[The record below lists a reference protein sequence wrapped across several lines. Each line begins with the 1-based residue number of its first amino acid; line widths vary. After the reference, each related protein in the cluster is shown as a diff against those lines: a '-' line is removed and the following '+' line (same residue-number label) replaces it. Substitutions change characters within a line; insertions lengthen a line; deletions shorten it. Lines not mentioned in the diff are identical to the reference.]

1 MSEPGVAAVIPVQTP
16 PSEAEVVTPESEEE
30 LAEILARATAKGRVV
45 AIWGGGTHRDI
56 GYPVEPDL
64 VVSTVSLTGIDD
76 WEPDDLTVV
85 VRAGTPVEEL
95 ETRLAEGGQ
104 TAVLPELP
112 GAATVG
118 GVVATASSSYRRLRY
133 GPTRDRMLEVR
144 AVTGDGRIIKGG
156 GRVVKN
162 VSGYD
167 LPRLYTGSLGSLGV
181 ITSVCLKLWP
191 RPEAEAT
198 VRVDE
203 VPGSDRL
210 YRPLA
215 MLETADGIT
224 VLLAGTG
231 PEVEDQLRRLG
242 GRVEADALT
251 YPAPSAGDTVWS
263 LRVRPSL
270 LTEARGRLPSGAPY
284 VMQHQVG
291 EVSFAPGS
299 EFEPLSLRAWAE
311 EGGGALVRVR
321 GQGEDDPWGTPP
333 PGLDLQRRVVAAFD
347 PARILEP
354 GRLPGGV

>member
-1 MSEPGVAAVIPVQTP
+1 MTEPGVAVVPVQTP
-16 PSEAEVVTPESEEE
+16 PAEAEVVTPESEEE

-45 AIWGGGTHRDI
+45 SIWGGGTHRDI
-56 GYPVEPDL
+56 GYPVKPDL
-64 VVSTVSLTGIDD
+64 VVATTALTGIED

-85 VRAGTPVEEL
+85 VRAGTPVEDL
-95 ETRLAEGGQ
+95 EAHLSDGGQ
-104 TAVLPELP
+104 TAVLPEP
-112 GAATVG
+112 AGAATVG

-191 RPEAEAT
+191 RPEAEAS
-198 VRVDE
+198 VLVDE
-203 VPGSDRL
+203 VPGPDLL

-215 MLETADGIT
+215 ILETGSGIT

-231 PEVEDQLRRLG
+231 PEVEDQVGRLG
-242 GRVEADALT
+242 GRVEAAALT
-251 YPAPSAGDTVWS
+251 YPAPFEGDSVWS
-263 LRVRPSL
+263 LRVRPSRL
-270 LTEARGRLPSGAPY
+270 AEARTRLPSDAAY

-291 EVSFAPGS
+291 EVSFAPPAGFDPS
-299 EFEPLSLRAWAE
+299 QLRSWAE
-311 EGGGALVRVR
+311 EGGGALVRLR
-321 GQGEDDPWGTPP
+321 GKGGADPWGTPP

-347 PARILEP
+347 PGRVLEP
-354 GRLPGGV
+354 GRLPGGI

>member
-1 MSEPGVAAVIPVQTP
+1 MSEPRVAAAIPVQT

-30 LAEILARATAKGRVV
+30 LAEILARATAQGRVV
-45 AIWGGGTHRDI
+45 SIWGGGTHRDI

-64 VVSTVSLTGIDD
+64 VISTAALTGIED

-85 VRAGTPVEEL
+85 VRAGTLVEEL

-104 TAVLPELP
+104 TAVLPEFP

-191 RPEAEAT
+191 RSEAEAT

-203 VPGSDRL
+203 VPGPELL

-215 MLETADGIT
+215 ILETGSGIT

-231 PEVEDQLRRLG
+231 PEVEDQVRRLG
-242 GRVEADALT
+242 GRVEANALT
-251 YPAPSAGDTVWS
+251 YPAPFDGDTVWS

-270 LTEARGRLPSGAPY
+270 LAEARSRLPSGVAF
-284 VMQHQVG
+284 VIQHQVG

-299 EFEPLSLRAWAE
+299 DFDPGDLRAWAE
-311 EGGGALVRVR
+311 AGGGALVRVR
-321 GQGEDDPWGTPP
+321 GQGDDDPWGTPP
-333 PGLDLQRRVVAAFD
+333 PGLELQRRVVAAFD

-354 GRLPGGV
+354 GRLPGGI